1 MTVVRQK
8 DQAAYT
14 HLVSVRVPIFC
25 FTIVAVVRGAITP
38 GRNFLVLRALVA
50 RVFLTLR
57 LACACGLFELA
68 SVRFFAFVLTTL
80 KLDTLLLLQLRW
92 QDREK
97 KNICASV
104 RVRVRVLVH
113 IVYLVRTDIFVD
125 LVGRHIIVVV
135 VRESELGTRGRTTV

>member
-8 DQAAYT
+8 DQA
-14 HLVSVRVPIFC
+14 VRVPILC
-25 FTIVAVVRGAITP
+25 FTIVAVVRGAVTP

-80 KLDTLLLLQLRW
+80 ELDTLLLL
-92 QDREK
+92 
-97 KNICASV
+97 
-104 RVRVRVLVH
+104 
-113 IVYLVRTDIFVD
+113 
-125 LVGRHIIVVV
+125 
-135 VRESELGTRGRTTV
+135 